1 MSDPY
6 AAIRPFNDDEV
17 RPVIERLLRH
27 DEFIAALSRLR
38 FGSSASY
45 LGWLQRPLLR
55 AVLGRRLRAVK
66 SVHDVQMVIKQYV
79 EFLKQR

>member
-27 DEFIAALSRLR
+27 DEFIAAMTRLR
-38 FGSSASY
+38 FGTAAGP
-45 LGWLQRPLLR
+45 LGWLLRPLLR
-55 AVLGRRLRAVK
+55 LVLARRFRLPLMRR
-66 SVHDVQMVIKQYV
+66 
-79 EFLKQR
+79 FR